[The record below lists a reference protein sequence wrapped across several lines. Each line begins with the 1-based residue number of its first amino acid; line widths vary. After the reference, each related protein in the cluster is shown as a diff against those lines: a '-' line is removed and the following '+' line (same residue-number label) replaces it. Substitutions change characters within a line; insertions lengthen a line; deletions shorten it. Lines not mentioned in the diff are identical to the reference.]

1 MKTVGVIQSNYIPW
15 KGYFD
20 IVHDVDLFV
29 FHDDLLFTKLDWR
42 NRNIVKT
49 ASGPRWLTIP
59 VGAPQKRLICEIDI
73 KDRSWTRDHWS
84 QLTHHY
90 GRAPHFKAFAP
101 LLKDV
106 YLDREWTNLSA
117 FNQYLITRIARE
129 CLGVTTEFR
138 DSRELSLVGQKQ
150 DRLLDLLGKV
160 GADAYVSGPT
170 ARGYIDEGRFE
181 AAGIRL
187 IWKDY
192 AGYPVYPQ
200 LYPPFSHEVTILD
213 LLFHVGAAAPH
224 YIWGW
229 RAQAAGPSSAAP
241 ALSVPAMTIEP

>member
-1 MKTVGVIQSNYIPW
+1 MRTVGVIQSNYIPW

-59 VGAPQKRLICEIDI
+59 VGAPQKRLICEVEL
-73 KDRSWTRDHWS
+73 KDRAWARDHWS
-84 QLTHHY
+84 LLRHHY
-90 GRAPHFKAFAP
+90 GRAPHFKKFAP
-101 LLKDV
+101 LLEDV
-106 YLDREWTNLSA
+106 YLHREWTNLSA
-117 FNQYLITRIARE
+117 FNQYLIARIARE
-129 CLGVTTEFR
+129 CLGITTEFR
-138 DSRELSLVGQKQ
+138 DSRELSLVGHKQ
-150 DRLLDLLGKV
+150 ERLMDLLGKV

-170 ARGYIDEGRFE
+170 ARGYIDEEHFE
-181 AAGIRL
+181 QAGVRL

-192 AGYPVYPQ
+192 AGYPAYPQ
-200 LYPPFSHEVTILD
+200 LHPPFSHEVTILD
-213 LLFHVGAAAPH
+213 LLFHVGSAASH

-229 RAQAAGPSSAAP
+229 REHAGGPAP
-241 ALSVPAMTIEP
+241 AQPCLSVPALSIEP